1 LEGVIRSLEIYSVAY
16 DGSGI
21 ALEYQT
27 TVVIDL
33 TLRKQTGEI
42 IWKEQGLSETQ
53 WYRAASSPIISESNK
68 VAAIQQIGSFM
79 AGRIRNRL
87 FYEF

>member
-1 LEGVIRSLEIYSVAY
+1 LEGVIKSLDIYSVAY
-16 DGSGI
+16 DRSGI

-33 TLRKQTGEI
+33 TLKKSTGEI

-68 VAAIQQIGSFM
+68 AAAIQQVGSLM

-87 FYEF
+87 FYDF